1 MALDTRA
8 SVESLHKTTYAF
20 VSKHL
25 TQEQMVTL
33 CISIFLPPTVA
44 MDDDAG
50 MSSKPPTERLD
61 QAQSKLE
68 AAQSE
73 LEEAQTNLEAAQSEL
88 KEAQNAWLV
97 ASNENKGIH
106 ESIVQ
111 SAKDNV
117 QSAERMRDV
126 FLNAVAEMQGTMSQS
141 GVGRIVEMLTDV
153 QRNQEKLQPQLERL
167 AKNDALLFEAFL
179 EHYSLTPV
187 SHYSSAT
194 VHGQWHQQSMEYYGT
209 TSCLVLQNLFPKDF
223 HAKPKW
229 LRIWKWDSVFPAVAE
244 HIIPKKGYNFI
255 QNQLNVQ
262 IDDPRNSLPLLRHLE
277 HAFQDGDWSLIPF
290 SKQDGGMVQNLC
302 QPRLDARDSELH

>member
-8 SVESLHKTTYAF
+8 SVESLHKTTSAF

-73 LEEAQTNLEAAQSEL
+73 LKEAQTKLEAAQSEL

-117 QSAERMRDV
+117 QSAKDNLQSAERMRDV

-153 QRNQEKLQPQLERL
+153 QRNQEKLPPQLERL

-187 SHYSSAT
+187 SDYSSAT
-194 VHGQWHQQSMEYYGT
+194 VHGQWHALFSRIFSRRIFMRSQSGCGYGSGT
-209 TSCLVLQNLFPKDF
+209 LSF
-223 HAKPKW
+223 
-229 LRIWKWDSVFPAVAE
+229 
-244 HIIPKKGYNFI
+244 
-255 QNQLNVQ
+255 QL
-262 IDDPRNSLPLLRHLE
+262 
-277 HAFQDGDWSLIPF
+277 
-290 SKQDGGMVQNLC
+290 
-302 QPRLDARDSELH
+302 